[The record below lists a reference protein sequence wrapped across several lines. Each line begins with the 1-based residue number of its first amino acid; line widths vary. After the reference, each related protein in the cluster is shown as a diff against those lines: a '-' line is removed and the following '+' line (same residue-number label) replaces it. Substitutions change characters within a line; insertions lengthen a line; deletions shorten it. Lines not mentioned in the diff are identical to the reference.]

1 MSPST
6 INTLVTVVFIV
17 LGITFTRSILIM
29 LGGKNIF
36 KKAHKGEKT
45 AYYPIINLFTMLE
58 IVDMSIFWG
67 ILFFVPGVNLIVLMI
82 MSYKLGTVFNTSFG
96 FKMGLVFLPICF
108 YPLLFISDK
117 QYKISDEEYFKA
129 FDNAKDESI
138 NLMTQ
143 DEINAENNEI
153 VDEGPIVDSVFKSD
167 LQLMEKPA
175 PYKAAKID
183 LLGMEKE
190 KAMSKEENIFEPI
203 EVKEPP
209 KPIKEDSEV
218 PVESTSKFTT
228 ELDKKKD
235 MEYVDL

>member
-129 FDNAKDESI
+129 LDNAKDESI

-190 KAMSKEENIFEPI
+190 KAMSKEENIFETI

>member
-129 FDNAKDESI
+129 LDNAKDESI

-218 PVESTSKFTT
+218 PVESTSKFTI

-235 MEYVDL
+235 TEYVDL

>member
-117 QYKISDEEYFKA
+117 QYKISDEEYFKVL
-129 FDNAKDESI
+129 DNAKDESI

>member
-129 FDNAKDESI
+129 LDNAKDESI

-153 VDEGPIVDSVFKSD
+153 VDAGPIVDSVFKSD

-183 LLGMEKE
+183 LLDMEKE

>member
-6 INTLVTVVFIV
+6 VNTLVTVVFIV

-129 FDNAKDESI
+129 LDNAKDESI

-143 DEINAENNEI
+143 DEINVENNEI

-218 PVESTSKFTT
+218 PVESTNKFTT

>member
-129 FDNAKDESI
+129 LDNAKDESI

-218 PVESTSKFTT
+218 PVENTSKFTT

>member
-6 INTLVTVVFIV
+6 INTLVTVVFIL

-29 LGGKNIF
+29 LGGKSIF

-45 AYYPIINLFTMLE
+45 TYYPIINLFTMLE

-129 FDNAKDESI
+129 LDNAKGESI

-190 KAMSKEENIFEPI
+190 KTMSKEENIFEPI

-209 KPIKEDSEV
+209 KPIKEEAS
-218 PVESTSKFTT
+218 SQQN
-228 ELDKKKD
+228 LIRKKIWNMLTYKN
-235 MEYVDL
+235 M

>member
-117 QYKISDEEYFKA
+117 QYKISDEEYFEA
-129 FDNAKDESI
+129 LDNAKDESI

>member
-129 FDNAKDESI
+129 LDNAKDESI
-138 NLMTQ
+138 NIMTK

>member
-129 FDNAKDESI
+129 LDNAKDESI

-209 KPIKEDSEV
+209 MPIKEDSEV

>member
-82 MSYKLGTVFNTSFG
+82 MSYMLGTVFNTSFG

-129 FDNAKDESI
+129 LDNAKDESI

-209 KPIKEDSEV
+209 KPIKEDREV
-218 PVESTSKFTT
+218 PAESTSKFTT

>member
-129 FDNAKDESI
+129 LDNAKDESI

-218 PVESTSKFTT
+218 PTESTSKFTT

>member
-129 FDNAKDESI
+129 LDNAKDESI

-183 LLGMEKE
+183 LFGMEKE

>member
-117 QYKISDEEYFKA
+117 QYKISDEEY
-129 FDNAKDESI
+129 
-138 NLMTQ
+138 
-143 DEINAENNEI
+143 
-153 VDEGPIVDSVFKSD
+153 SVFVKRGTSEARVSIKSNG
-167 LQLMEKPA
+167 KNV
-175 PYKAAKID
+175 YKLILDK
-183 LLGMEKE
+183 KYV
-190 KAMSKEENIFEPI
+190 ENYKI
-203 EVKEPP
+203 EVKAFA
-209 KPIKEDSEV
+209 K
-218 PVESTSKFTT
+218 
-228 ELDKKKD
+228 
-235 MEYVDL
+235 